1 MNNTELTDDLVFLMY
16 SVRPGIDIPAY
27 EKWLTE
33 IDCPFFNSIDTIH
46 YYANWKVIDGFY
58 NLPFAMFDFM
68 SFRSV
73 ADLNATWSNPTVLD
87 FADNWE
93 KQWGNEP
100 SGANK
105 AANYSV
111 CHWKR
116 VADGPRTGDFV
127 TLTFDQGDGAVPD
140 GATVWALEAATIG
153 QAFAQ
158 RLMVRFFEDE
168 AAARAL
174 GAELNT
180 GVGTAITSP

>member
-1 MNNTELTDDLVFLMY
+1 MNNTALTDDLVFLMY

-27 EKWLTE
+27 EQWLVDV
-33 IDCPFFNSIDTIH
+33 DCPFFNSVDTIH
-46 YYANWKVIDGFY
+46 YYANWKVTAGFY

-73 ADLNATWSNPTVLD
+73 ADLTATWTNPAVLE

-93 KQWGNEP
+93 KLWGNEP

-116 VADGPRTGDFV
+116 TAEGPSSGDFV
-127 TLTFDQGDGAVPD
+127 ALSFDQGDGPVPD
-140 GATVWALEAATIG
+140 GANVWQLEAATVG
-153 QAFAQ
+153 HAFAE

-174 GAELNT
+174 ATELNA
-180 GVGTAITSP
+180 GLGRAITSP